1 MNPDRWSALAIRHL
15 VAFDAVAREGSF
27 RGAAERLGYTQSA
40 VSQQIQ
46 GLERVVG
53 QRLVERAAGR
63 RAVGLTEAGELLLV
77 HAQQILARTQEA
89 HADLLALAHGA
100 AGTLRVGIYQSA
112 GARILPRV
120 MARYAAA
127 WPRVRVRL
135 TESGSGYELL
145 RFVEQ
150 GDLDLTF
157 ASLPIV
163 EGGPFESVELT
174 EDEYVLLVPA
184 GSPLADGRRPTL
196 PEICEHPLIA
206 WRATAPGRGI
216 EARLHERGLNPEIVF
231 RSDDSGTVQGLV
243 GAGVGVAIVTRLT
256 VGEDDP
262 LVAVVELGDQLP
274 HRSVGIAWHRDRYQ
288 SAAARGFVEV
298 ARSSAGGRSLVDA
311 SAARVT

>member
-1 MNPDRWSALAIRHL
+1 MDPDRWSALAIRHL

-120 MARYAAA
+120 MAR
-127 WPRVRVRL
+127 
-135 TESGSGYELL
+135 
-145 RFVEQ
+145 
-150 GDLDLTF
+150 
-157 ASLPIV
+157 
-163 EGGPFESVELT
+163 
-174 EDEYVLLVPA
+174 
-184 GSPLADGRRPTL
+184 
-196 PEICEHPLIA
+196 
-206 WRATAPGRGI
+206 
-216 EARLHERGLNPEIVF
+216 
-231 RSDDSGTVQGLV
+231 
-243 GAGVGVAIVTRLT
+243 
-256 VGEDDP
+256 
-262 LVAVVELGDQLP
+262 
-274 HRSVGIAWHRDRYQ
+274 
-288 SAAARGFVEV
+288 
-298 ARSSAGGRSLVDA
+298 
-311 SAARVT
+311 